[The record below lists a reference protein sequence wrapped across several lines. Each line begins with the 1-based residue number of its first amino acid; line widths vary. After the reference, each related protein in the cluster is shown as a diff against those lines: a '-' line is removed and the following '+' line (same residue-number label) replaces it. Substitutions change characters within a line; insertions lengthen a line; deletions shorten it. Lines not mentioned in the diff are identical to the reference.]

1 MGFSKKG
8 ALVAYILIPMIL
20 ALAGFIILLYFL
32 GMLDFSSY
40 AGDEVCKLSVL
51 TRATTPATAQNFV
64 PLKCSTKKICLTK
77 AFFGECK
84 EFAGEKNVERVRLP
98 DDFDAAARK
107 IEEANANA
115 KYDCWRMM
123 GEGKLDLFG
132 NFWEVL
138 GLDSEMG
145 QSTCIICSR
154 IAIDKDSFSEKELDD
169 ILGQVDINNYMETRQ
184 VPGSE
189 LTYVQAFSNSGT
201 SNLVAV
207 QENADN
213 TKEEIKSVLSGIFE
227 SKENTLN
234 ADDKAY
240 IKNNYE
246 KLENGNLQRTY
257 VFSQVKKQDVGK
269 ALSNLGNIGVS
280 IALGAGMTPVISK
293 AAFHPYVLIPGL
305 VVAAGTAGYAAYNSY
320 IGNEAAGEYCGKF
333 QSSVVNNQEGCSL
346 VQGVPYDVKYINSI
360 CKSMQGNP

>member
-32 GMLDFSSY
+32 GMLNFSNY

-51 TRATTPATAQNFV
+51 TRATTPAAAQNFV
-64 PLKCSTKKICLTK
+64 PLKCFTKKICLTK
-77 AFFGECK
+77 SFFGECK

-132 NFWEVL
+132 NFWGVL
-138 GLDSEMG
+138 GLDSKMG
-145 QSTCIICSR
+145 QSTCVICSR
-154 IAIDKDSFSEKELDD
+154 IAIDKSSFTEKELGD
-169 ILGQVDINNYMETRQ
+169 ILGQVDINNYMETHQ

-189 LTYVQAFSNSGT
+189 LTYVQTFSNSGT
-201 SNLVAV
+201 SKLVVV
-207 QENADN
+207 QGGEDN
-213 TKEEIKSVLSGIFE
+213 DKKMKNGLNKIFDDNKGSIPDAQYIE
-227 SKENTLN
+227 S
-234 ADDKAY
+234 
-240 IKNNYE
+240 NYGE
-246 KLENGNLQRTY
+246 KLKSGNLQRAY
-257 VFSQVKKQDVGK
+257 VFSQVKKEKLGDVFN
-269 ALSNLGNIGVS
+269 NLGDIGVS
-280 IALGAGMTPVISK
+280 IALGAGMTPVIGK

-305 VVAAGTAGYAAYNSY
+305 VVAAGTAGYAAYNTY